1 MKRRMSF
8 PKVQLTRFH
17 FQKQSF
23 DRFSLRDAK
32 GTILLLSERIKG
44 SPHELHN
51 EMYIPS
57 EVALERALLHS

>member
-32 GTILLLSERIKG
+32 GTILLLSELIKG
-44 SPHELHN
+44 SPHGMRNELAKIR
-51 EMYIPS
+51 EQEISLMG
-57 EVALERALLHS
+57 